1 MGKKKKDEM
10 AKHRDIFVQGA
21 EANGVAKAKAHAL
34 FDMMEKFAGYGFN
47 KSHAAAYALIAFQ
60 TAYFK
65 AHHPA
70 AFMAANLSLV
80 MDDTDKVRAL
90 YADAQDQGLAILPP
104 DINASA
110 HRFEPV
116 DGKHIRYGLGGIKG
130 TGAGAIAAIVAA
142 REAGGPFA
150 SLADFCQR
158 IDKRAVNRRAI
169 EALIKG
175 GAFDAIERRR
185 AALLAGL
192 GVALTA
198 AERAQAQIAQDNL
211 FGGDEGGAIPPLPDT
226 PDWTEAE
233 RLAHEKSA
241 LGFYISGHP
250 FTTYAAELAGLVR
263 TKLADVEPRAERYLI
278 AGVVTAVRTQVG
290 RRGKMAFVTLDD
302 GKASLELVV
311 FNETF
316 EAARARLRED
326 ALVIAEVRVM
336 QRVSDEGEPQ
346 GLRVIVETVYDL
358 ADARKRFARRLALA
372 CNGNASCDR
381 LEQILAPY
389 RRGATPVS
397 LHYESNGVSGDFEL
411 PDEWRVDLDDA
422 LVERLREWL
431 TPPNVTIVY

>member
-1 MGKKKKDEM
+1 
-10 AKHRDIFVQGA
+10 
-21 EANGVAKAKAHAL
+21 
-34 FDMMEKFAGYGFN
+34 
-47 KSHAAAYALIAFQ
+47 
-60 TAYFK
+60 
-65 AHHPA
+65 HPA

-169 EALIKG
+169 EG
-175 GAFDAIERRR
+175 RR

-226 PDWTEAE
+226 PD
-233 RLAHEKSA
+233 
-241 LGFYISGHP
+241 
-250 FTTYAAELAGLVR
+250 
-263 TKLADVEPRAERYLI
+263 
-278 AGVVTAVRTQVG
+278 
-290 RRGKMAFVTLDD
+290 
-302 GKASLELVV
+302 
-311 FNETF
+311 
-316 EAARARLRED
+316 
-326 ALVIAEVRVM
+326 
-336 QRVSDEGEPQ
+336 
-346 GLRVIVETVYDL
+346 
-358 ADARKRFARRLALA
+358 
-372 CNGNASCDR
+372 
-381 LEQILAPY
+381 
-389 RRGATPVS
+389 
-397 LHYESNGVSGDFEL
+397 
-411 PDEWRVDLDDA
+411 
-422 LVERLREWL
+422 
-431 TPPNVTIVY
+431 